1 MKMSFPYK
9 GYAGRIL
16 KVDLTS
22 GNIRVEQLPKGLTL
36 NYLGGT
42 GFAARI
48 LWDEVKADT
57 DPLSPEN
64 ILIIAT
70 GPVNGTAF
78 PPSGRYMMASKSP
91 LTGIWGESHVG
102 GHLGPELKYA
112 GYDIIVIRGR
122 SSRPIYLMIDDD
134 RVELRDAEKIWGKNT
149 KETVKLIWD
158 ELKDTS
164 FKVAC
169 IGLAGENLV
178 KIAGVISEMGRAAAR
193 TGIGAVWGSK
203 RLKAIAVRGSKD
215 IEVAD
220 PDRFMELVK
229 EAIDI
234 YTQGSLGR
242 AAQDTLGRYG
252 TPCLVEMLN
261 SIGRLPTKN
270 HWTGIFKHADKIGGE
285 VIRKAYRF
293 AQAPCMACVIQC
305 GYISYIRGGRY
316 AGTLTKGPEYESIFA
331 LGSNCLVSDIEA
343 IIYMN
348 MLCNLYGLDTIST
361 GKVIS
366 WAMECYEHGLL
377 TEQDLD
383 GIELRW
389 GDVDAMIKL
398 IDKIARRK
406 GVGEILAEGVKKAAE
421 KFGRGTEKY
430 VIHIKGMEVSGQD
443 PRAHKSAGLSLAI
456 AVRGAD
462 HLRALSSIEELGF
475 TQIVAERYGEDKVDA
490 LSDRLSEVYKGFLI
504 KDLEDLYAITD
515 SLIICKYG
523 TMWPPIY
530 YFDHFT
536 KLIPL
541 LTGMEEYGDVNY
553 IRLTAERICN
563 LRRCFNVREG
573 VTRKD
578 ENLPKRFIEEPMP
591 HGPAKGHVCN
601 LEPMLQEY
609 YRYRRWDYETGLPY
623 RETLE
628 EVGLKDVADQ
638 LEAMGKI
645 KRRGS

>member
-1 MKMSFPYK
+1 MYK

-16 KVDLTS
+16 RVDLTS
-22 GNIRVEQLPKGLTL
+22 RNVKVEPLPDGLAL

-48 LWDEVKADT
+48 LWDEVNAET

-64 ILIIAT
+64 VLIIAT

-91 LTGIWGESHVG
+91 LTGIWSESHVG

-112 GYDIIVIRGR
+112 GYDMILVKGR
-122 SSRPIYLMIDDD
+122 SSEPVYLMIDDD
-134 RVELRDAEKIWGKNT
+134 RVEVRDAKNIWGKDT
-149 KETVKLIWD
+149 RETVKTLWD
-158 ELKDTS
+158 ELGDRS
-164 FKVAC
+164 FKIAC
-169 IGLAGENLV
+169 IGPAGENMV
-178 KIAGVISEMGRAAAR
+178 KISSVISEMGRAAAR

-220 PDRFMELVK
+220 PDGFMQLVK
-229 EAIDI
+229 ESIRMC
-234 YTQGSLGR
+234 TEEFFGK
-242 AAQDTLGRYG
+242 AAQDTLGKYG

-270 HWTGIFKHADKIGGE
+270 HWTGIFDKANLIGGE
-285 VIRKAYRF
+285 AVRSRYRF
-293 AQAPCMACVIQC
+293 AQVPCLACVIQC
-305 GYISYIRGGRY
+305 GYISYIREGRY
-316 AGTLTKGPEYESIFA
+316 AGTITKGPEYESIFA
-331 LGSNCLVSDIEA
+331 LGSNCLVPDIEA
-343 IIYMN
+343 IIHMN

-361 GKVIS
+361 GKTLS

-377 TEQDLD
+377 TKDDLD
-383 GIELRW
+383 GMELRW
-389 GDVDAMIKL
+389 GDLEAMIKL
-398 IDKIARRK
+398 IEKIARRE
-406 GVGEILAEGVKKAAE
+406 GVGDILAEGAKRASE
-421 KFGRGTEKY
+421 KIGRGTEKY

-475 TQIVAERYGEDKVDA
+475 TEIVTDRYGEDKVEA
-490 LSDRLSEVYKGFLI
+490 LSDRLSEEYKGFLI

-515 SLIICKYG
+515 SLIVCKYG

-530 YFDHFT
+530 YFDHFA

-541 LTGMEEYGDVNY
+541 LTGMKEYGDVSY
-553 IRLTAERICN
+553 VRLVAERISN

-573 VTRKD
+573 ITRRD
-578 ENLPKRFIEEPMP
+578 ENLPKRFTEEPMP

-601 LEPMLQEY
+601 LEPMLREY
-609 YRYRRWDYETGLPY
+609 YQYRRWDYETGLPY

-628 EVGLKDVADQ
+628 ELGLKDVADE
-638 LEAMGKI
+638 LEAMGRV
-645 KRRGS
+645 KRREG